1 MNPTFIPVDIEDATN
16 RPFLNSLS
24 KNLQYSLQIFEKVME
39 IGFKTPFNQVDV
51 TILAL
56 YRKLLAQFDGVC
68 ILLDHGSLN
77 AAVITARAALETY
90 VSLMFIFEDGTEFV
104 EKRATSYYT
113 FYKLEE
119 LKELKNPIVAA
130 RMSANYSVEELHK
143 MKDSINRL
151 LNKRS
156 PFKEVSKMRFELIK
170 NLREAKRKE
179 RVHWYSLYQ
188 KNTNELYSLN
198 DLINYVDRFGN
209 DLNKLYSLL
218 SMEIHSLNANSDL
231 DFQENKV
238 IFDDLRKENNIE
250 NYDIFRQVRDFLAFP
265 TINIINR
272 YLSKVEIVK
281 FGKFYDEDRAI
292 TEMIWN
298 S

>member
-1 MNPTFIPVDIEDATN
+1 MNPTFIPVDIEDATS

-130 RMSANYSVEELHK
+130 RMSANYSVEELVDFHL
-143 MKDSINRL
+143 SL
-151 LNKRS
+151 RS
-156 PFKEVSKMRFELIK
+156 AL
-170 NLREAKRKE
+170 
-179 RVHWYSLYQ
+179 
-188 KNTNELYSLN
+188 
-198 DLINYVDRFGN
+198 
-209 DLNKLYSLL
+209 
-218 SMEIHSLNANSDL
+218 
-231 DFQENKV
+231 KV
-238 IFDDLRKENNIE
+238 CC
-250 NYDIFRQVRDFLAFP
+250 
-265 TINIINR
+265 
-272 YLSKVEIVK
+272 
-281 FGKFYDEDRAI
+281 
-292 TEMIWN
+292 
-298 S
+298 

>member
-1 MNPTFIPVDIEDATN
+1 
-16 RPFLNSLS
+16 
-24 KNLQYSLQIFEKVME
+24 
-39 IGFKTPFNQVDV
+39 
-51 TILAL
+51 
-56 YRKLLAQFDGVC
+56 
-68 ILLDHGSLN
+68 
-77 AAVITARAALETY
+77 
-90 VSLMFIFEDGTEFV
+90 
-104 EKRATSYYT
+104 
-113 FYKLEE
+113 
-119 LKELKNPIVAA
+119 
-130 RMSANYSVEELHK
+130 
-143 MKDSINRL
+143 
-151 LNKRS
+151 
-156 PFKEVSKMRFELIK
+156 MRFELIK

-292 TEMIWN
+292 TEMTWN